1 MKIQPMVIDDY
12 AYIRNL
18 WRECELSEEPEDRK
32 DEVDAL
38 LQSTQGTGFV
48 AKKNGNIVGAVLCG
62 SDGRYGYLH
71 HLAVSKAMRMQGIGK
86 ALVEECIRY
95 LQRRH
100 VVIMVRESNK
110 IGNEFWNHLRFQ
122 IADWVQV
129 QFFKTK

>member
-1 MKIQPMVIDDY
+1 MDD
-12 AYIRNL
+12 L
-18 WRECELSEEPEDRK
+18 TL
-32 DEVDAL
+32 DEGQL
-38 LQSTQGTGFV
+38 P
-48 AKKNGNIVGAVLCG
+48 C
-62 SDGRYGYLH
+62 DGWSGMTI
-71 HLAVSKAMRMQGIGK
+71 SITET
-86 ALVEECIRY
+86 EECIRY